1 MEPRVSV
8 VVPVFNGL
16 PHLKSLVHCL
26 MAQNYPNLEIVFSE
40 GGGSDGGLDYLRTLD
55 DPRITIIE
63 QPLGT
68 SAAENWTRAS
78 QAATGE
84 FTKLICQDDLLT
96 PTAIQEQVHDLIT
109 YPTAVM
115 AIAARDI
122 VDAHGHVIFA
132 RRGLAGLKGDSLPG
146 EATIRAC
153 YLHGTNVMGEPLAV
167 LFRTSALQ
175 TSLPWID
182 DNPLMLDL
190 SMYAK
195 VAPLGDVVIRRNS
208 VGAFRVSNSS
218 WSTRLARRQLEQTRQ
233 WQQEYEADHQ
243 GSISRWE
250 RARSASGRG
259 TQTTLR
265 RIAYTVLSI
274 RGRLGANDDAPTMNG

>member
-1 MEPRVSV
+1 MSV

-16 PHLKSLVHCL
+16 PHLRSLVDCL
-26 MAQNYPNLEIVFSE
+26 VAQNYPNLEIVFSE
-40 GGGSDGGLDYLRTLD
+40 GGGSDGSLDYLRTLD

-63 QPLGT
+63 QPPGT

-84 FTKLICQDDLLT
+84 FTKLICQDDLLYAE
-96 PTAIQEQVHDLIT
+96 AIAQQVHDLT
-109 YPTAVM
+109 RNPQAVM
-115 AIAARDI
+115 AIAKRDI
-122 VDAHGHVIFA
+122 VDAHGRVVVT

-146 EATIRAC
+146 GTTIRAC
-153 YLHGTNVMGEPLAV
+153 YLHGTNVLGEPLAV

-175 TSLPWID
+175 ASLPWID
-182 DNPLMLDL
+182 HNPLMLDL
-190 SMYAK
+190 SMYEK

-233 WQQEYEADHQ
+233 WQRQYEANHL

-250 RARSASGRG
+250 KARSVTGRG

-274 RGRLGANDDAPTMNG
+274 RGRLSANDDAPTMSG